1 MKDFEPIDSEVIDLG
16 QASIE
21 TKGDALIQIDTDA
34 GQLRFVPGLI
44 ED

>member
-1 MKDFEPIDSEVIDLG
+1 MKESDIIDEGVIDLG

-21 TKGDALIQIDTDA
+21 TKGAAIFLADTDGSPRVYA
-34 GQLRFVPGLI
+34 MGIV